1 MRLTEFWRRMEQ
13 ALGAQPAETF
23 ARDQVIGSLGD
34 RTVLEALA
42 AGLPAKDVWRAVC
55 ATLDLPARLR

>member
-1 MRLTEFWRRMEQ
+1 MEQ

-34 RTVLEALA
+34 RTVREALA